1 MSLNCLLPT
10 KDLTPAEHP
19 PCSELQWVN
28 SDTEENFRARGG
40 HPIYG
45 KQSITYRFNSLG
57 YRCPEFDAPGEIR
70 IISLGCSHTMGV
82 GLPQEDFFHERFT
95 TRLRKHTGRSIVNWN
110 LGLPGKSN
118 DYITRTLFLAIPF
131 LNPDVVLI
139 NFTYLGRREYVSV
152 ENRPFVFLPRC
163 CYYNDP
169 VGREIWRHFQELTSP
184 YDDELN
190 FFRNYKAVEALLSD
204 RCWLFSTSE
213 NKSLDR
219 LNGHANLTN
228 YVGDLVYLD
237 KARDQR
243 HAGPKSHE
251 ALAIAY
257 WERFLLRGG
266 LSRGAHRPSDRAVRG
281 MATST

>member
-1 MSLNCLLPT
+1 
-10 KDLTPAEHP
+10 
-19 PCSELQWVN
+19 
-28 SDTEENFRARGG
+28 
-40 HPIYG
+40 
-45 KQSITYRFNSLG
+45 
-57 YRCPEFDAPGEIR
+57 
-70 IISLGCSHTMGV
+70 
-82 GLPQEDFFHERFT
+82 
-95 TRLRKHTGRSIVNWN
+95 
-110 LGLPGKSN
+110 
-118 DYITRTLFLAIPF
+118 
-131 LNPDVVLI
+131 
-139 NFTYLGRREYVSV
+139 
-152 ENRPFVFLPRC
+152 
-163 CYYNDP
+163 
-169 VGREIWRHFQELTSP
+169 
-184 YDDELN
+184 
-190 FFRNYKAVEALLSD
+190 LSD